1 MQKLLV
7 ALFFLFLSLTTTS
20 VLAQNNPVIA
30 AASSL
35 KFALLEISESFT
47 KQTGH
52 QIRISF
58 SSSGNLTR
66 QILLG
71 APFELFLSAD
81 QAHIDPLVQQGKTS
95 SPPVTYA
102 LGRVALIAPANS
114 SLPLDE
120 NLLGIR
126 EALQHHQLQR
136 IAIAN
141 PELAPY
147 GFAAKTILQHLKLW
161 DDVVPLLVNGENVAQ
176 ATQYVSSGS
185 AQLGLV
191 SYSLTL
197 SPQLQTQLRHILLP
211 ASMHAPLLQTM
222 VLLKGAG
229 ETARLFF
236 DYLQQPVSQAIFAR
250 YGYDH
255 P

>member
-1 MQKLLV
+1 
-7 ALFFLFLSLTTTS
+7 
-20 VLAQNNPVIA
+20 
-30 AASSL
+30 
-35 KFALLEISESFT
+35 
-47 KQTGH
+47 
-52 QIRISF
+52 
-58 SSSGNLTR
+58 
-66 QILLG
+66 
-71 APFELFLSAD
+71 
-81 QAHIDPLVQQGKTS
+81 
-95 SPPVTYA
+95 
-102 LGRVALIAPANS
+102 
-114 SLPLDE
+114 
-120 NLLGIR
+120 
-126 EALQHHQLQR
+126 
-136 IAIAN
+136 
-141 PELAPY
+141 
-147 GFAAKTILQHLKLW
+147 
-161 DDVVPLLVNGENVAQ
+161 VPLLVNGENVAQ